1 MKNLSIKKV
10 ALGMFLAGYAAT
22 IAYADIGPAI
32 TANSIKGN
40 APTIYHPTDGSA
52 RRMVVRITADT
63 LGTTPNTPPVGGT
76 PVRAKV
82 GNYIHIFYKLKDA
95 DGDTDNN
102 TDQSVK
108 SSLKVYKR
116 MTGSSTWDL
125 VSVSP
130 VADVSGED
138 GHIYFQIPQTMAGAQ
153 YIGFTLQEVT
163 PYGDPKANRWLRVD
177 NIWTAADPKDTEN
190 PETPQNPDS
199 VGPGDPDPY
208 NPIGPIISDRTK
220 LGIFK
225 DDGTGKPD
233 YRTNLAASTISAA
246 STNPN
251 EIPKYGDKLFAVA
264 WLPNDSHLG
273 EETPDLGAGTPL
285 DIDQSIAYNFT
296 WSLDGTADGV
306 VANSEAITIGVSRDT
321 TNGWGI
327 IELKNH
333 NSDYDTLNGGAYKAG
348 IQGFKLKVTGL

>member
-10 ALGMFLAGYAAT
+10 ALGIFLAGYAAT
-22 IAYADIGPAI
+22 SAYADIGPAI
-32 TANSIKGN
+32 STNSIKGN
-40 APTIYHPTDGSA
+40 APTIFHPTDDTKQ
-52 RRMVVRITADT
+52 RRMVVRITDDT
-63 LGTTPNTPPVGGT
+63 VGTTPNTPPVGGT

-82 GNYIHIFYKLKDA
+82 GNYVHIFYRLKDA

-125 VSVSP
+125 VSVNP
-130 VADVSGED
+130 VSDVSGED

-163 PYGDPKANRWLRVD
+163 PYGDPKANKWLRAD
-177 NIWTAADPKDTEN
+177 NIWKNTPPEVTDSA
-190 PETPQNPDS
+190 ETPSSPDI
-199 VGPGDPDPY
+199 GPGDPDPN
-208 NPIGPIISDRTK
+208 NPVGPIISDRTK

-233 YRTNLAASTISAA
+233 YSTNLADPTLVGN
-246 STNPN
+246 TNPEAN
-251 EIPKYGDKLFAVA
+251 PKYGDKLFAVA
-264 WLPNDSHLG
+264 WLPDDSHLG
-273 EETPDLGAGTPL
+273 ENKPDLGASTPL

-306 VANSEAITIGVSRDT
+306 VANSEAITIGVSSDT
-321 TNGWGI
+321 TRGWGI
-327 IELKNH
+327 IELKNR
-333 NSDYDTLNGGAYKAG
+333 NSEYDILNGGAYNAG
-348 IQGFKLKVTGL
+348 IQGFNLKVTGR